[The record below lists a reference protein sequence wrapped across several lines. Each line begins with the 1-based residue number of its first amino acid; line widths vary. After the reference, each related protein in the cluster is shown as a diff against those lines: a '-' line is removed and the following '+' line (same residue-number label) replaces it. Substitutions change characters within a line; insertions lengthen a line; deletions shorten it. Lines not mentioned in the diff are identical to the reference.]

1 MINGQNTAVLQKTLE
16 LCETIHNQPEF
27 QSLRQRIDTFLAD
40 ENARQHY
47 QTVVEKS
54 QDIQRKQQQA
64 QPLTEAEIAAF
75 EKDRQSLFDN
85 PVAKGFLEAQ
95 QEMHSVQETITRY
108 VTKTFEIG
116 RVPTEDDMTSC
127 GAGCSCGH

>member
-1 MINGQNTAVLQKTLE
+1 MIDGHDSAVMQKTLE
-16 LCETIHNQPEF
+16 LCSTILEQPEF
-27 QSLRQRIDTFLAD
+27 QSLRQRVDSFLAD
-40 ENARQHY
+40 ESAKQQY

-54 QDIQRKQQQA
+54 QDLQRKQQQA
-64 QPLTEAEIAAF
+64 MPLTEEEVAAF
-75 EKDRQSLFDN
+75 EKDRQSLFSN

-95 QEMHSVQETITRY
+95 QQMHSVQETITRY

-116 RVPTEDDMTSC
+116 RVPTQEDMTTC